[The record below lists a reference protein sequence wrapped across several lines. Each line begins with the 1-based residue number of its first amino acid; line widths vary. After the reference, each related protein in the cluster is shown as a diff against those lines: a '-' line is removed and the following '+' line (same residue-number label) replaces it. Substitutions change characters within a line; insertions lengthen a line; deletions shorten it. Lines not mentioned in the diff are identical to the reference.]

1 MSEVGEVSHARD
13 QILTRL
19 RAAVAQVGETA
30 PEAGALP
37 PLDFD
42 RAERLARLK
51 RLMEAMHAEIVVT
64 DSTGW
69 VAALKNVLR
78 QRTLNGLLYAPE
90 TPLGATLAAA
100 WEDDLPPLVGYTQ
113 EVEQCKEQLFA
124 IDAGITSTK
133 GGIAEVGALILWPD
147 AHEPR
152 LMSLAPAVHIAVLD
166 ADRIHNSL
174 AEAMAQERWAEG
186 MPTNALLIS
195 GPSKTAD
202 IELVLTFG
210 VHGPKELIV
219 LILDDQPA
227 PSAPS

>member
-1 MSEVGEVSHARD
+1 MSNARAN
-13 QILTRL
+13 ILARL
-19 RAAVAQVGETA
+19 RAVAPQDAIATTEPA
-30 PEAGALP
+30 APPEAGLS
-37 PLDFD
+37 
-42 RAERLARLK
+42 RADKVARLK
-51 RLMEAMHAEIVVT
+51 RLMENMHAEVVVT
-64 DSTGW
+64 DRQNWTT
-69 VAALKNVLR
+69 ALKEAIR
-78 QRTLNGLLYAPE
+78 KRGLNGLLYAPGTALGDTLE
-90 TPLGATLAAA
+90 TG
-100 WEDDLPPLVGYTQ
+100 WESNLPPLVGYTQ
-113 EVEQCKEQLFA
+113 EVEQSKERLFT

-133 GGIAEVGALILWPD
+133 GGSAEVGALILWPD

-174 AEAMAQERWAEG
+174 AEAMAKERWAEG

-219 LILDDQPA
+219 LILDD
-227 PSAPS
+227 